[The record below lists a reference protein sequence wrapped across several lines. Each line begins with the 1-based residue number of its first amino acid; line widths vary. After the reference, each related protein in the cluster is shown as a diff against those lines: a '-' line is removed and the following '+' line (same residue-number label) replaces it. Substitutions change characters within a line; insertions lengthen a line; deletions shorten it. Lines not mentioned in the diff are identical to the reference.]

1 MFMQMLKVIDA
12 GSFQS
17 HLIYNASDECPC
29 LEETAKNITDLP
41 FCVKT
46 SAEKKKEKLLTIL
59 TTIRSTASLC
69 MHEGCFT

>member
-12 GSFQS
+12 GSFES
-17 HLIYNASDECPC
+17 CLIYNASDECPC

-46 SAEKKKEKLLTIL
+46 SAVKKK
-59 TTIRSTASLC
+59 TTFNQINQKVSKD
-69 MHEGCFT
+69 